1 MMTYSSLCIDHCG
14 KGQRLNLE
22 ENPKLS
28 HTVLGPKLA
37 ITYLKQDYD
46 KTPVLWGH
54 S

>member
-1 MMTYSSLCIDHCG
+1 MIIYSSLCIDHCA

-28 HTVLGPKLA
+28 HAMPGPKLT

-46 KTPVLWGH
+46 ETSVLWGH